1 MEKTHNKG
9 KKLILAVWIC
19 AALLLAAVAA
29 AVALEIRETRKLQAQ
44 SQPDFVPETSEQQE
58 TEEKQE
64 ESQTEKTGW
73 DLPENPYGPEDFF
86 HEGDY
91 LVCHAG
97 ESRIGV
103 DVSAWQEEIDW
114 VQVKEAGIDFAMI
127 RLAWRGSTEGGLFED
142 ERARENY
149 VGAKEAG
156 LQVGGYFFS
165 QAITPEEAVEEAEF
179 LLNMIDGW
187 ELELPL
193 VYDWEFAGGSRTEN
207 MDEETINACTV
218 AFCDTI
224 AAAGYEAMVYFSPV
238 NDYEINLE
246 ALKDHKF
253 WMALWMPEMDF
264 DYRVDMWQYTDSG
277 SVPGINTPVD
287 MNILFLYE

>member
-19 AALLLAAVAA
+19 AALLLVAVAA
-29 AVALEIRETRKLQAQ
+29 AVALEIREARKLQAQ

-58 TEEKQE
+58 AEEKQE

-73 DLPENPYGPEDFF
+73 DLPENPYGPEDFS